1 MFTGLIEASGRVGR
15 LDAAPGGQRL
25 AIETVLGPELRPG
38 DSIAVN
44 GVCLT
49 VISADA
55 VGFSVDVSPETLRV
69 TSLRSASAGRVV
81 NLERPVRADSRLGG
95 HFVLGHVDDVG
106 RVSVLRPDGDAYWL
120 DVDFPAALAPL
131 IVPKGSIAVDG
142 ISLTV
147 AALGRDRFG
156 VQIVPYTWEHT
167 TLKQMRP
174 GDLVNLEVDVLGK
187 YVMRLLETRGLT
199 GRGER
204 ARASEPRERSGVRGV
219 PARERVGGAAGAKP
233 PGTESR

>member
-1 MFTGLIEASGRVGR
+1 MFTGLIEATGRISQV
-15 LDAAPGGQRL
+15 DVAPGGRRL
-25 AIETVLGPELRPG
+25 TIETTLAAEMRPG

-49 VISADA
+49 VTSA
-55 VGFSVDVSPETLRV
+55 GPGSFSVDVSPETLRV
-69 TSLRSASAGRVV
+69 TSLRSAGAGRFV

-120 DVDFPAALAPL
+120 DVDLPAALAPL
-131 IVPKGSIAVDG
+131 VVPKGSVAVDG

-147 AALGRDRFG
+147 ATLRPESFG

-167 TLKQMRP
+167 TVKQLRP
-174 GDLVNLEVDVLGK
+174 GDPVNLEVDVLGK

-199 GRGER
+199 ETR
-204 ARASEPRERSGVRGV
+204 
-219 PARERVGGAAGAKP
+219 
-233 PGTESR
+233 